1 MKMKKFLAAILLA
14 GSVCMGPAA
23 ASVAEAAA
31 VYAYSGKGIEVY
43 VDTSS
48 ITTTRGGFNVYVSES
63 NGHSYTLMQFY
74 QTHGDWKFTSTICG
88 SGYIY
93 NVPPA
98 QAVFNVCQ
106 QYL

>member
-1 MKMKKFLAAILLA
+1 MLKKFFVAILLA
-14 GSVCMGPAA
+14 ASVCMGPAA
-23 ASVAEAAA
+23 VSVAEAAA

-88 SGYIY
+88 RGYIY